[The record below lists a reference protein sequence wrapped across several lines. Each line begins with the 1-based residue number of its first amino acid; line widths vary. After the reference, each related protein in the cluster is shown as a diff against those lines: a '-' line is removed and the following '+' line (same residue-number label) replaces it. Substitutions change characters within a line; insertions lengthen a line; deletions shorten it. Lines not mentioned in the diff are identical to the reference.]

1 MDISTERCLDLYIGR
16 GTYCI
21 WPIKVSF
28 ISQQANELRLFFGHI
43 TMLIPVVFALSYS
56 ASTVLYKHHLS
67 HNKRCRCHDNLFVS
81 CILSAVHEIQQSDF
95 GYDSLFSCSL
105 ATNIYATFIKHLC
118 KHTHTDTAPVPC
130 RKLKPHLCRYNRA
143 S

>member
-1 MDISTERCLDLYIGR
+1 
-16 GTYCI
+16 
-21 WPIKVSF
+21 
-28 ISQQANELRLFFGHI
+28 
-43 TMLIPVVFALSYS
+43 MLIPVVFALSYS

-67 HNKRCRCHDNLFVS
+67 HNKRCRCHDDLFVS

-118 KHTHTDTAPVPC
+118 KHTHTQIQLLSHAVNSNPTYPDTTEQHS
-130 RKLKPHLCRYNRA
+130 RKMTVLYFILHQTLYNKFENPAIKPNIDEC
-143 S
+143 